1 MDANKYV
8 ELRIYPTYFCVDAK
22 TARGRVPLA
31 AMAESRYSL
40 FTAAQFLRRWI
51 SVLTQTVT
59 QTRKNQVELSVLE
72 TTKLRNF
79 LSRKVRK
86 CLEMSAKNIRPTFGN
101 RNLPHLTRQKF
112 YWFSATATM
121 QQLHCLTAI
130 SHSFKIYCACRL
142 LAQGFWRIIY
152 TRSVGS

>member
-1 MDANKYV
+1 MPPAQWTTTRFSNGCATTGADGFEGSRQA
-8 ELRIYPTYFCVDAK
+8 
-22 TARGRVPLA
+22 ARLFFGYSVVISAP
-31 AMAESRYSL
+31 SRG
-40 FTAAQFLRRWI
+40 
-51 SVLTQTVT
+51 LTQTVT

-86 CLEMSAKNIRPTFGN
+86 CLEISAKNIRPTFGN
-101 RNLPHLTRQKF
+101 RNLPHLTRQRF

-121 QQLHCLTAI
+121 QQPHCLTAI

-142 LAQGFWRIIY
+142 LTRSFWRIIC
-152 TRSVGS
+152 TRSVGF